1 MDYMLDKEIFNEKN
15 KEFLQDYFYLFISR
29 LTHSNLSLEEDLGIS
44 DSSSNAIRLNDS
56 MKAFISLLERLK
68 NSDKLSVDLINEV
81 AVMVNNSSPYISNS
95 YRKIGNFLMG
105 TDISIS
111 KPCDIDSD
119 MKKLVDDYNNL
130 EMDPYDKEAWFHIG
144 FIRIHPYEDGNGRTS
159 RLIMNYNLLK
169 EGMLP
174 VIITN
179 DLLSIYYEAIHE
191 NDVKK
196 LGNIFR
202 IQAFEEKKVINS
214 LYTNYTDSLK
224 VKK

>member
-1 MDYMLDKEIFNEKN
+1 MNYMLDKEIFNENN
-15 KEFLQDYFYLFISR
+15 KEFLHDYFYLFISR

-119 MKKLVDDYNNL
+119 MKKLVDDYNKL

-169 EGMLP
+169 EGMSP

-191 NDVKK
+191 NDVRK
-196 LGNIFR
+196 LGNLFR
-202 IQAFEEKKVINS
+202 VQASEERKVINS